1 MAETYERQRRQAFA
15 NLCAKCHNGFR
26 VEIDSG
32 HTLVFALLKIMAEHN
47 SENLFADIQ
56 ADRGHFPEKV
66 EDSQALSISDREYI
80 QMWSD
85 ILVTISAMLKL

>member
-1 MAETYERQRRQAFA
+1 
-15 NLCAKCHNGFR
+15 
-26 VEIDSG
+26 
-32 HTLVFALLKIMAEHN
+32 MAEHN
-47 SENLFADIQ
+47 LENFFADIQ

-66 EDSQALSISDREYI
+66 EDSQALLPISDREYV